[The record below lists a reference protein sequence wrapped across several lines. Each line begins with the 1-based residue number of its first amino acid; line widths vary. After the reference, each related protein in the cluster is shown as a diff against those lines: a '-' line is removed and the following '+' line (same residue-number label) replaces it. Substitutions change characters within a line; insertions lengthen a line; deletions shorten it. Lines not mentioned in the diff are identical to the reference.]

1 VDAPNV
7 EPCASCFGKGT
18 QFRDMGPEPCP
29 DCYGLGELP
38 SGSVLRERRLRE
50 LEQRY
55 ADRTEQS
62 RDLRWL
68 VSEVRRSNHAL
79 LQILAASL
87 DASPGDDVAKKIGF
101 LANEVLGL
109 YRPHRVDEDSSRE
122 SRPES
127 A

>member
-1 VDAPNV
+1 MEPTNV
-7 EPCASCFGKGT
+7 EACASCFGKGT

-38 SGSVLRERRLRE
+38 SASVLRERRLRE

-87 DASPGDDVAKKIGF
+87 DGDPDDAVVKKIGF
-101 LANEVLGL
+101 LANDVLGL
-109 YRPHRVDEDSSRE
+109 YRPRAIEDQPSG
-122 SRPES
+122 S